1 MSELSVKDVAISL
14 CKGNIKE
21 KYGRTEDEGN
31 ELLRRSI
38 LKTAGCENGWDP
50 YLFRHNQHLVFKL
63 LSEVLEET
71 VGEQL
76 MEKYESWVDFRSV
89 ALGDTIEFKVP
100 NKDLFEVGIVADGTD
115 NLRRQRI
122 LHGKIAMQSFQLGA
136 KIYEEFLMFQ
146 MGRIDFADMIN
157 RVARSVDNAL
167 MRIIV
172 KAIENAYV
180 PTGSETF
187 GYAGTYSD
195 DEVLR
200 VCENVEAKTGIRPVI
215 YGAKGALANLRK
227 SSAALWSDAEKEE
240 VRRNGHVGLFNGYD
254 VIEIPNFMDNKDQLV
269 LKQNILFVIPDGTKI
284 IKLLNEGNAEVFEST
299 DQHARLDNQIEYQ
312 FMMRYQLGILKSN
325 VYGVV
330 IISNN

>member
-14 CKGNIKE
+14 YKGNI
-21 KYGRTEDEGN
+21 RDRFDRSEDEGN
-31 ELLRRSI
+31 ELLRKAI

-50 YLFRHNQHLVFKL
+50 FLFRHNQHLVFKL

-71 VGEQL
+71 VGQQL
-76 MEKYESWVDFRSV
+76 IDKYKDWVDFRSV

-100 NKDLFEVGIVADGTD
+100 NQDLFNVGLIADGND
-115 NLRRQRI
+115 NMRRQRI
-122 LHGKIAMQSFQLGA
+122 MHNKIAMQSFQLSC

-146 MGRIDFADMIN
+146 MGRIDWVDMIQ
-157 RVARSVDNAL
+157 RVAKSIDNAL
-167 MRIIV
+167 MKIIV
-172 KAIENAYV
+172 KGIENAYV

-200 VCENVEAKTGIRPVI
+200 ICQNVEAKTGLKPVI
-215 YGAKGALANLRK
+215 YGAKSALANLRK

-240 VRRNGHVGLFNGYD
+240 VRRNGYVGMFNGYD

-269 LKQNILFVIPDGTKI
+269 LKQDRLFIIPDGTTI

-299 DQHARLDNQIEYQ
+299 DQHRRLDNEIEYQ
-312 FMMRYQLGILKSN
+312 YLMRFQLGILRSN
-325 VYGVV
+325 CYGVV
-330 IISNN
+330 IITNN